1 MASGD
6 FELTIVISAI
16 DDASAVLQTVAS
28 EIVQDFN
35 LISEQAKAAEADID
49 SVLGV
54 FSSFDSSL
62 VALQADIDGVLG
74 VFGSFDS
81 SLVVLQ
87 QDALATLQGLDQ
99 PASVMG
105 SATDLSGS
113 GDSGSL
119 SGFDFLSDGTNPL
132 YGDLSGLSNEQSDLT
147 DQMVGATQASP
158 SSLQLIQNNTF
169 NGILDPSAIQD
180 QIIPEL
186 ERAVTRGVTL
196 LATA

>member
-35 LISEQAKAAEADID
+35 LISEQAKTAEADID
-49 SVLGV
+49 SVLGA
-54 FSSFDSSL
+54 FSSFNASL
-62 VALQADIDGVLG
+62 VA
-74 VFGSFDS
+74 
-81 SLVVLQ
+81 LQ
-87 QDALATLQGLDQ
+87 QDALATLQSLDQ
-99 PASVMG
+99 LTTVMG
-105 SATDLSGS
+105 SAMDLSG
-113 GDSGSL
+113 GGGSL
-119 SGFDFLSDGTNPL
+119 SGFDFLSNDTNPL
-132 YGDLSGLSNEQSDLT
+132 YGDLSGLSSQQPNLM
-147 DQMVGATQASP
+147 DQMVGATQAAP
-158 SSLQLIQNNTF
+158 SSLQLVQNNTF

>member
-49 SVLGV
+49 SILGV
-54 FSSFDSSL
+54 FSSFEDSL
-62 VALQADIDGVLG
+62 VALQ
-74 VFGSFDS
+74 
-81 SLVVLQ
+81 
-87 QDALATLQGLDQ
+87 QDALTTLQSLDQ
-99 PASVMG
+99 LTTVMG
-105 SATDLSGS
+105 SAMDVSDGGS
-113 GDSGSL
+113 GGGGSM
-119 SGFDFLSDGTNPL
+119 SGFDFLSGDANPL
-132 YGDLSGLSNEQSDLT
+132 SIDLSGFSSQPGEQL
-147 DQMVGATQASP
+147 VGATQAAP
-158 SSLQLIQNNTF
+158 SSLQVVQNNTF
-169 NGILDPSAIQD
+169 NGILDPGAIRD

-186 ERAVTRGVTL
+186 ERAVTRGATL